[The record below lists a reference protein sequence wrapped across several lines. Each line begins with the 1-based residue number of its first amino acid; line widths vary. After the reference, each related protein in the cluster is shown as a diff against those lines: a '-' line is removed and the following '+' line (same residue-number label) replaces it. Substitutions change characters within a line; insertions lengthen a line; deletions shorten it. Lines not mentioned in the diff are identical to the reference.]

1 MVGNGEVAVLMPFPT
16 VQTGQVADASISE
29 PKLTEAV
36 REKLNR
42 AAGESVTYSMTLAE
56 PLSAWSCV
64 RADVNGHAILC
75 TNAAE
80 CQQTLLGVTTQAGA
94 NGDAVTV
101 IAQGRASD
109 SSFARFPHG
118 FPLFI
123 AENGSLTPSPPARG
137 YVQIVATVI
146 AANEIAVL
154 PGGTIL
160 QE

>member
-1 MVGNGEVAVLMPFPT
+1 MF
-16 VQTGQVADASISE
+16 SE
-29 PKLTEAV
+29 TMAENLQPI
-36 REKLNR
+36 
-42 AAGESVTYSMTLAE
+42 AG
-56 PLSAWSCV
+56 
-64 RADVNGHAILC
+64 
-75 TNAAE
+75 
-80 CQQTLLGVTTQAGA
+80 LGAQAGA

-118 FPLFI
+118 VPLFI